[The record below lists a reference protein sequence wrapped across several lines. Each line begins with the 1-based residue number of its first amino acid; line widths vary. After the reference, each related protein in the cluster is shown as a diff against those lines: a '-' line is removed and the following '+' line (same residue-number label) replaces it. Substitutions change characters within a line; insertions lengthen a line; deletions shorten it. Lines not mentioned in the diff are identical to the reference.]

1 MYYDIA
7 EREFESKNSNL
18 SEIDSLSKEEIK
30 IRLKDKLQKLDRDM
44 AEIRLLLGGF
54 LNRKKITPLRQA
66 RETHV
71 CANLLRKRNTLIKY
85 HFDTVQYKIM
95 LKKIK
100 IL

>member
-18 SEIDSLSKEEIK
+18 SEIDSLPKEEIK

-54 LNRKKITPLRQA
+54 LNRKKLTPLRQA
-66 RETHV
+66 REPGRQNHPLIF
-71 CANLLRKRNTLIKY
+71 CLIKIP
-85 HFDTVQYKIM
+85 K
-95 LKKIK
+95 
-100 IL
+100 